1 MNIDTA
7 KQTIKK
13 YDEQLQDLVQNL
25 KEFDKCRTFLLSTI
39 GSRVKDEILDDKLNG
54 LDASEANIV
63 KIINYFIDN
72 SEKTREMFSFLKNE
86 NEVVASKKLYKIIT
100 SINSHLKDLKLQTN
114 NNERFKELNNLC
126 NEALLNNDLARNNS
140 EINRIISD
148 ISYGEIT
155 TKICAV
161 NSIHQ
166 GMIAVEIIELLINE
180 LMLNVSSHISDTQME
195 IKIEYLFFIIKKI
208 KELSEKNNLLK
219 EKIISKIY
227 YCLENDLYKSLL
239 VLVRSVILTEKEKI
253 DIAEKIIDNEFDKSI
268 HQVKYHVVYE
278 IIYQLGLNK
287 FTNKI
292 MDYLIRSCFGHS
304 EDSCEDRDKNILRIL
319 RGYEIISND
328 VKDIS
333 QLSSYYLMNK
343 FRDVILKSFE

>member
-1 MNIDTA
+1 MNIDDA
-7 KQTIKK
+7 KQTVTKWEEYLKNLIENFKVFDRCRIFESPFIVGIK
-13 YDEQLQDLVQNL
+13 YEISCSIRND
-25 KEFDKCRTFLLSTI
+25 S
-39 GSRVKDEILDDKLNG
+39 VKSERNIIEILKSYIKESGVTNKTWLFLKQQNDLEAYEELN
-54 LDASEANIV
+54 
-63 KIINYFIDN
+63 KIIN
-72 SEKTREMFSFLKNE
+72 
-86 NEVVASKKLYKIIT
+86 
-100 SINSHLKDLKLQTN
+100 SINSYLNALKLQTN
-114 NNERFKELNNLC
+114 NSERFKELNRLC

-140 EINRIISD
+140 EIHRIISD

-166 GMIAVEIIELLINE
+166 GMITVEIIELLINE